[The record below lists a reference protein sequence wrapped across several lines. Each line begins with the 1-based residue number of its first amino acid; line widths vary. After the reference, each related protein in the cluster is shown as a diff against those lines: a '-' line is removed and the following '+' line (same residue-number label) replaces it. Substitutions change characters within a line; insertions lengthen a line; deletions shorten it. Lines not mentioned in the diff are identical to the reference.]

1 MAKRFSS
8 AEWKKINSLLA
19 SNASDFGLPER
30 RSKSVVLASFN
41 IRKLGK
47 VKNKSVQAWQ
57 FLKVFC
63 DRCDLIAVQEVQD
76 DLSGLNHLR
85 DLLGKKGSQPK
96 YGMTASDITGWSPS
110 SQSSMVERLAFLY
123 RKGRVERTEV
133 SSDLTFDRSEVLN
146 SIYADRA
153 VLWKDLENRV
163 ADLAAWDQKNEG
175 KSRKSKKP
183 PFVLSNFLTF
193 IRTPLCTSFRIPG
206 VKGSVAYEFLAVNA
220 HLLYGDKRKQKLE
233 RQLEFYALLMWLT
246 ERAKEVD
253 KLYHKNLI
261 LMGDL
266 NLDFK
271 KVDERRTEIEN
282 EIKSL
287 NGGALRSPNAATVN
301 FPFFNVHKK
310 APIDKETGEP
320 GVFRSTA
327 RLGETYDQIA
337 LFSHDVRLPSPEA
350 NANAGAMK
358 DSFDYGVFNFSD
370 LFSQALHGKPYLA
383 LSKAQKKNLIAKY
396 EHDVSDHLPIWIR
409 LPRPEI

>member
-8 AEWKKINSLLA
+8 AEWNKINTLLE
-19 SNASDFGLPER
+19 SNGNDFGLPER

-41 IRKLGK
+41 IRKIGK
-47 VKNKSVQAWQ
+47 VANKSNQSWQ
-57 FLKVFC
+57 FLKLFC
-63 DRCDLIAVQEVQD
+63 DRCDLVAVQEVQD

-85 DLLGKKGSQPK
+85 DLLGKSGSQSK

-110 SQSSMVERLAFLY
+110 SKNSMVERLAFLY

-146 SIYADRA
+146 GIYKGRAD
-153 VLWKDLENRV
+153 LWQDLEQRV
-163 ADLAAWDQKNEG
+163 ADLATWEQKNEG

-206 VKGSVAYEFLAVNA
+206 SPGSDPYEFLAVNA
-220 HLLYGDKRKQKLE
+220 HLLYGDKNKQKLE
-233 RQLEFYALLMWLT
+233 RQMEFYALMMWLT
-246 ERAKEVD
+246 GRAKKVK

-266 NLDFK
+266 NLNFT
-271 KVDERRTEIEN
+271 KVDERRTIIEN

-287 NGGALRSPNAATVN
+287 NGGELRSTNASTVN
-301 FPFFNVHKK
+301 FPFFNIHKDEE
-310 APIDKETGEP
+310 A
-320 GVFRSTA
+320 VFRSTA
-327 RLGETYDQIA
+327 RLKETYDQIA
-337 LFSHDVRLPSPEA
+337 LFSHDDRLPTPDD
-350 NANAGAMK
+350 NATAGTTK
-358 DSFDYGVFNFSD
+358 DGFDYGVFNFSD
-370 LFSQALHGKPYLA
+370 LFSKALHQKPYSVLT
-383 LSKAQKKNLIAKY
+383 KAQKKALIVKY

-409 LPRPEI
+409 LPKPEN